1 MYAAHLYILRAA
13 LRDEPGIRQPPRVGD
28 ESGPPAGLTPPP
40 ASRWS
45 RWAGVLRRGLRSGA
59 ASRPGNAPAMSAGQ
73 TGP

>member
-28 ESGPPAGLTPPP
+28 EGSSPAGLTPPP
-40 ASRWS
+40 PSRWS
-45 RWAGVLRRGLRSGA
+45 RWAGVLHRRLRSGA
-59 ASRPGNAPAMSAGQ
+59 APRPGNASAMSAVQ